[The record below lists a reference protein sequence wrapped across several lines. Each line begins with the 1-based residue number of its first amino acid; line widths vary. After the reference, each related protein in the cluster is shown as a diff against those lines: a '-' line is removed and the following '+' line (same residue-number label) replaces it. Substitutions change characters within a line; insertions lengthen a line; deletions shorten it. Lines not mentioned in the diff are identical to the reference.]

1 MQDTP
6 NAADLLQSVTA
17 FLRNAAIPRL
27 SGREAFD
34 ARVAANVLDIV
45 ERELRLAPD
54 ATAAERDS
62 LRRLLGTDGTLE
74 ALNRQ
79 LCEAIAAG
87 HIDLEMP
94 GLAAHLWT
102 VTLNKLA
109 IDQPAYSSYRAALQA
124 MEQ

>member
-6 NAADLLQSVTA
+6 NAIDLLQSVAA
-17 FLRNAAIPRL
+17 FLRNAAIPKL

-45 ERELRLAPD
+45 ERELRRAPE
-54 ATAAERDS
+54 ANAAEHER
-62 LRRLLGTDGTLE
+62 LRRLLGADGALE
-74 ALNRQ
+74 ALNLQ

-87 HIDLEMP
+87 HIGLYTP
-94 GLAAHLWT
+94 GLTEHLWT

>member
-6 NAADLLQSVTA
+6 NAVDLLQSVTA
-17 FLRNAAIPRL
+17 FLRNAAIPKL

-45 ERELRLAPD
+45 ARELCLAPE
-54 ATAAERDS
+54 ASAAEHER

-87 HIDLEMP
+87 HIGLDTP
-94 GLAAHLWT
+94 GLTRHLWT

>member
-1 MQDTP
+1 MQDSP
-6 NAADLLQSVTA
+6 NAIDLLQSVTA

-54 ATAAERDS
+54 TAAAERDS
-62 LRRLLGTDGTLE
+62 LRQLLGTDGDLE

-87 HIDLEMP
+87 HIDLETP
-94 GLAAHLWT
+94 GLATHLWT